1 MKYAGIISLV
11 IAAILLLIGVITPV
25 SIVKCAVATVILVGF
40 GLFAIWKDRKNH
52 NAY

>member
-25 SIVKCAVATVILVGF
+25 SIVKCAVATALLVCF
-40 GLFAIWKDRKNH
+40 GLFAVRKDKKNH
-52 NAY
+52 TEY

>member
-1 MKYAGIISLV
+1 MKYAGIVSLF
-11 IAAILLLIGVITPV
+11 IATIVLLVGVITPV
-25 SIVKCAVATVILVGF
+25 SIVKCAAATVILVGF